1 MKLNR
6 LGSSPLTVSE
16 LCLGSMTWGEQNT
29 MAEAHAQLDYAF
41 EHGINFIDTAE
52 MYPVPTVAKTYGRTE
67 EFIGPWLVKQQRDKI
82 VLATKIAGPKRKLD
96 WIRGGPSA
104 IDAANIGEALHGSL
118 KRLKTDYVDLYQL
131 HWPERNV
138 PMFGQTEFDP
148 AQEKEDVPIRAQ
160 LEAMK
165 RLIDA
170 GKIRCVGL
178 SNETPWGV
186 MEFVRMAKE
195 HGLPHVASIQNAY
208 NLINRTFEMG
218 LAEVAHRTEVPLIAY
233 SPLAFGLLS
242 GKYLAGP
249 PATARLTLFP
259 QFGQRYGKPNVTE
272 AVAAYAELARRKG
285 MSQATL
291 ALAFARSRWFVR
303 STIIGAT
310 SMAQLQENMASAGVA
325 LDADT
330 LTEIQRIHLRYPN
343 PAP

>member
-96 WIRGGPSA
+96 WIRGGPPA

-272 AVAAYAELARRKG
+272 AVAAYAELARRKS

-310 SMAQLQENMASAGVA
+310 SMAQLQENIASAGVT

>member
-96 WIRGGPSA
+96 WIRGGPPA

-249 PATARLTLFP
+249 PTTARLTLFP

-310 SMAQLQENMASAGVA
+310 SMAQLQENIASAGVT

>member
-29 MAEAHAQLDYAF
+29 MAEAHAQLDYAL

-67 EFIGPWLVKQQRDKI
+67 EYIGPWLVKQQRDKI

-96 WIRGGPSA
+96 WIRGGPPA

-242 GKYLAGP
+242 GKYLARP

-272 AVAAYAELARRKG
+272 AVAAYAELARRKS

-310 SMAQLQENMASAGVA
+310 SMAQLQENIASAGVT